1 MTKEIKIA
9 LDHVRKSHP
18 TVSMVVFNKQGQW
31 QYMDED
37 FGSFV
42 FGDEIDISI
51 LEDASDSVTVLPCI
65 YQE

>member
-1 MTKEIKIA
+1 
-9 LDHVRKSHP
+9 
-18 TVSMVVFNKQGQW
+18 MVVFNKQGQW